1 MRAEMPVSR
10 QFAYLD
16 HAAVAPLPQRA
27 RAEIERWL
35 VEATELGDTVWPQWA
50 SKLEQLRQ
58 TSANMIGAA
67 VDEIALIPNT
77 TAGITLVAEGYPWR
91 RGDSVVTLANEFP
104 SNVYPWLNLA
114 DRGVEVRRVE
124 TDGGVVDLQRLAD
137 ACDTTTRII
146 SVSWVGYASGYR
158 LDLAAL
164 SQLAQERGAL
174 LFLDAIQGL
183 GIYPLDVGRTKID
196 FMAADG
202 HKWLLGPEGAG
213 IFYLRREHL
222 SLLRPIG
229 VGWNSV
235 SQRYDFS
242 QIGLNLRDVAGRYE
256 GGSMNMAGFHG
267 LAASMQWLHT
277 LGTGTSFS
285 AVGDRVL
292 EVTDW
297 ACRALENT
305 GVEILS
311 PRVALHDSGIVVF
324 RAPGKS
330 AEEVRARCR
339 DAGVVVSCRGGGVR
353 ISVHAYNN
361 EEDIERLVKCLTA

>member
-1 MRAEMPVSR
+1 MPVTR
-10 QFAYLD
+10 QFAYFD
-16 HAAVAPLPQRA
+16 HAAVAPLPQRTRDTIA
-27 RAEIERWL
+27 RWL

-50 SKLEQLRQ
+50 GKLEQLRQ
-58 TSANMIGAA
+58 TSAGMIGAS

-91 RGDSVVTLANEFP
+91 PGDSVVTLANEFP

-124 TDGGVVDLQRLAD
+124 TDGVVDLQRLAD
-137 ACDTTTRII
+137 ACDATTRII

-158 LDLAAL
+158 LDLEAI
-164 SQLAQERGAL
+164 SQLAQDRGSL

-183 GIYPLDVGRTKID
+183 GIYPLDVRRHKID
-196 FMAADG
+196 FLAADG

-222 SLLRPIG
+222 NLLRPLG

-235 SQRYDFS
+235 VQRYDFS
-242 QIGLNLRDVAGRYE
+242 QIGLNLRDVAARYE

-267 LAASMQWLHT
+267 LAASIEWLHE
-277 LGTGTSFS
+277 LGTGPTVS

-292 EVTDW
+292 EVSRW
-297 ACRALENT
+297 ACDALAAA
-305 GVEILS
+305 GVEIIS
-311 PRVALHDSGIVVF
+311 PRVEHHDSGIVVF
-324 RAPGKS
+324 RVPGNT

-339 DAGVVVSCRGGGVR
+339 DTGVVVSCRGGGVR

-361 EEDIERLVKCLTA
+361 EEDIERLVKCLTD